1 MRHHDLSGVRFHSR
15 ERLAELNISS
25 KFSVFPSET
34 KLRSGTLEMN
44 PFSNTLRTKQV
55 GPFRIVEKFHSPSQ
69 RLALHE
75 HEKAYVSFLLTGSY
89 VEILRQEERICSPGT
104 VIWHPRTEAHA
115 DQFRSEG
122 GHLLDLEID
131 AAWLDDASQAL
142 ESVASAHMFCGGL
155 PYALGLR
162 MYRELTTYSYRFED
176 VATELLAFFFRGT
189 FERRPPAW
197 FNRALQICNETEES
211 RLSLASLALAVGVH
225 PVHVARSFRR
235 FLGYTFGDHLA
246 KTRIRKAFGLLL
258 HSKTSIVDVA
268 YACGFADHAHL
279 CRAFKQSTGLTPSAF
294 RRNLQFSLQTTQ

>member
-1 MRHHDLSGVRFHSR
+1 M
-15 ERLAELNISS
+15 
-25 KFSVFPSET
+25 
-34 KLRSGTLEMN
+34 
-44 PFSNTLRTKQV
+44 
-55 GPFRIVEKFHSPSQ
+55 
-69 RLALHE
+69 
-75 HEKAYVSFLLTGSY
+75 
-89 VEILRQEERICSPGT
+89 
-104 VIWHPRTEAHA
+104 
-115 DQFRSEG
+115 
-122 GHLLDLEID
+122 LDLEID
-131 AAWLDDASQAL
+131 DAWLDDASQAL
-142 ESVASAHMFCGGL
+142 ESVARAHIFGGGL

-162 MYRELTTYSYRFED
+162 MYRELSTCSDRFED
-176 VATELLAFFFRGT
+176 VATELLGFFFRGP

-246 KTRIRKAFGLLL
+246 KIRIRKAFGLLL
-258 HSKTSIVDVA
+258 HSKSSIVDVA

>member
-1 MRHHDLSGVRFHSR
+1 LKQYDLYGARFHSY
-15 ERLAELNISS
+15 ERLPELNISS
-25 KFSVFPSET
+25 KFSVSLSEPKLSPSAL
-34 KLRSGTLEMN
+34 KMD

-104 VIWHPRTEAHA
+104 VIWHPTTEAHA
-115 DQFRSEG
+115 DQFRSDG

-142 ESVASAHMFCGGL
+142 ESVARAHVFFGGL

-162 MYRELTTYSYRFED
+162 MYRELSTYSYRFED
-176 VATELLAFFFRGT
+176 AATELLGFFFAGPL
-189 FERRPPAW
+189 ERRPPAW
-197 FNRALQICNETEES
+197 FKRALQICNETEES

-246 KTRIRKAFGLLL
+246 KIRIRKAFGLLL
-258 HSKTSIVDVA
+258 HSKNSIVDVA

-294 RRNLQFSLQTTQ
+294 RRNLQFLLQTTQ